1 MTACVITGFSKMRDA
16 ALSTRAYIIIEKM
29 KGNPNFPML
38 SPIVADVS
46 TALAE
51 YRHAC
56 EQAQNGG
63 KDKTVVKKTKRIA
76 LVGLLYRLGKYV
88 QLHCKNDVAIV
99 LSSGFDLRKPWTRRS
114 RVLLPPANFKVI
126 NGPYPGSMKASVRR
140 TPGVKSYV
148 YEYAT
153 TPVTEQTRWTQIAVG
168 ARAYMLNGLSSGQQ
182 YAFRVTGVG
191 YDPKPVYSDVVTRF
205 VQ

>member
-1 MTACVITGFSKMRDA
+1 MTASVICGFSKMRDA
-16 ALSTRAYIIIEKM
+16 ALSIRAYNIVEKM
-29 KGNPNFPML
+29 NGNPNFPML
-38 SPIVADVS
+38 SSVVSDVS
-46 TALAE
+46 NALEE

-63 KDKTVVKKTKRIA
+63 KDKTAVKKAKRIV
-76 LVGLLYRLGKYV
+76 LVDQLYTLGKYV
-88 QLHCKNDVAIV
+88 QVHCQNDLAIL
-99 LSSGFDLRKPWTRRS
+99 LSTGFDARKPWTRRS
-114 RVLLPPANFKVI
+114 RVLLPPDNFKLE

-148 YEYAT
+148 FEYAAI
-153 TPVTEQTRWTQIAVG
+153 PITEETKWTQISIASRV
-168 ARAYMLNGLSSGQQ
+168 YMLQGLTSGQQ

-205 VQ
+205 AL